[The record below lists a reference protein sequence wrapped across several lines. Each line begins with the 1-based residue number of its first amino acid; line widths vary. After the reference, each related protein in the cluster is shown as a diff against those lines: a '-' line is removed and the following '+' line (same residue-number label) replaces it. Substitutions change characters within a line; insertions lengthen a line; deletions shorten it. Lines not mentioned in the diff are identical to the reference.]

1 MKMQRNVISNIF
13 NIYHF
18 LHKKPLILASTVV
31 ISEAETKCSIASN
44 DKKTTEKKNSI
55 EISNTVAIIL
65 LSVRFISGAGIEIKK
80 YYNLK

>member
-1 MKMQRNVISNIF
+1 MT
-13 NIYHF
+13 
-18 LHKKPLILASTVV
+18 KKQQ
-31 ISEAETKCSIASN
+31 K
-44 DKKTTEKKNSI
+44 KKNSI